1 MSNLNPEDYTVGWI
15 SAILPEYT
23 AAQLCLDEKHE
34 PVRLP
39 PGNKDQ
45 YTLGRIGNHNVVISV
60 LPMGEYGT
68 ASAARVAESM
78 TNSFPNI
85 RIALMVGI
93 GGGAPSRKHDIRLGD
108 IVVGIPDNGEGGVLH
123 YDFGK
128 TIQDQSFKATGFVN
142 QPPTI
147 LLTAVN
153 GLAAQYELEGN
164 GIEDTITEILAD
176 KPRLRRKFARPD
188 TASDRLYKTNVVH
201 PIDSEMNCVD
211 SCGINKSDLI
221 SRSERTKDMDNP
233 MVHYGLIA
241 SANNLMKDAIIRD
254 QLSKEQD
261 VLCFEMEAAGLVNH
275 FPCLIIRGICDYA
288 DSHKN
293 KDWQRYAA
301 MVAVVY
307 AKDLLY
313 KIHSH
318 NVEYEK
324 AIVNVLKAGDVH
336 RNTYIKFE
344 GNNSGVQIGQ
354 MNGSFTNSGNLPVW
368 R

>member
-1 MSNLNPEDYTVGWI
+1 MSNPEDYTVGWI
-15 SAILPEYT
+15 SAILPEYA

-34 PVRLP
+34 PTRLP

-45 YTLGRIGNHNVVISV
+45 YTLGRIGKHNVVISV

-108 IVVGIPDNGEGGVLH
+108 IVVGIPRNGEGGVFN
-123 YDFGK
+123 YDYGK

-147 LLTAVN
+147 LLTAVQ
-153 GLAAQYELEGN
+153 GLATQYELEGN
-164 GIEDTITEILAD
+164 GIEDTVNEILAENS
-176 KPRLRRKFARPD
+176 RLRRKFARPD
-188 TASDRLYKTNVVH
+188 PKSDRLYKTNVVH
-201 PIDSEMNCVD
+201 PIDSEMDCVD
-211 SCGINKSDLI
+211 SCGIQTSDLI
-221 SRSERTKDMDNP
+221 PRTERTEDMDNP

-254 QLSKEQD
+254 QLSRQKD

-275 FPCLIIRGICDYA
+275 FPCLVIRGICDYA

-301 MVAVVY
+301 MVAAVY
-307 AKDLLY
+307 AKDLMN
-313 KIHSH
+313 KIPSQH
-318 NVEYEK
+318 VEHEK
-324 AIVNVLKAGDVH
+324 AIVNVLKAGDAQ
-336 RNTYIKFE
+336 RNTYITFK
-344 GNNSGVQIGQ
+344 GDNSGLQIGQ
-354 MNGSFTNSGNLPVW
+354 MNGSINNSGNLPVW